1 MNFRQL
7 EAFRAVMLTG
17 SATAAAKMLFI
28 TQPAVSRLLSDLEHQ
43 TKLTLFIRKA
53 NRLLATPEAQ
63 TFYREVER
71 AFIGL
76 NEVKRS
82 ADAIINKQQ
91 GRLRIVATPVCIDSF
106 IPPLIADFI
115 RKYPN
120 ISIELESA
128 ARVQAL
134 DSVRTQRLDIAI
146 VPLTH
151 KEDLGLKTKTFCH
164 QEAVCVL
171 PKNHTLC
178 DKKFITA
185 HDLSK
190 EKIITLSRGSPF
202 RVMLDK
208 VFGAEDINNSCLI
221 ETRTQK
227 TIYELVKLGIGIA
240 ILDPFITNA
249 SDTEVVIKKFKPKIS
264 WEYAVV
270 QAHSIPPSLI
280 TKAFIEL
287 LINEHKN

>member
-1 MNFRQL
+1 MQL
-7 EAFRAVMLTG
+7 PINNKVAYALLRRLC
-17 SATAAAKMLFI
+17 
-28 TQPAVSRLLSDLEHQ
+28 VSIVLYLLLS
-43 TKLTLFIRKA
+43 LTLSGNTQI
-53 NRLLATPEAQ
+53 
-63 TFYREVER
+63 
-71 AFIGL
+71 
-76 NEVKRS
+76 S
-82 ADAIINKQQ
+82 
-91 GRLRIVATPVCIDSF
+91 
-106 IPPLIADFI
+106 
-115 RKYPN
+115 
-120 ISIELESA
+120 SIELESA

-151 KEDLGLKTKTFCH
+151 KEDIGLQTKTFCR

-190 EKIITLSRGSPF
+190 EKFITLSRGSPF
-202 RVMLDK
+202 RAMLDK
-208 VFGAEDINNSCLI
+208 VFGAEDINNLCVI

-227 TIYELVKLGIGIA
+227 TIYELVKLGVGVA

-270 QAHSIPPSLI
+270 QAHSIPSSLI
-280 TKAFIEL
+280 VKAFIEL
-287 LINEHKN
+287 LINDKTSDKTKTRTPII